1 MDMELMW
8 LDQIEKKIKDIA
20 GSLDQTGASSDGLPL
35 GPPIW
40 EEYGELE
47 TLEEVYSDCINSL
60 EVIQR
65 IRSRLED

>member
-40 EEYGELE
+40 KEYKELE
-47 TLEEVYSDCINSL
+47 SLEEVYSDCINSL
-60 EVIQR
+60 EVIKKIQ
-65 IRSRLED
+65 SRLED